1 MSHHSDENLLTA
13 SSDSFWEPG
22 NYKRTTK
29 RIEDGNRLCTDL
41 MQLVQER
48 AEIEKNY
55 AKSLK
60 SWTKRWNELIDKGPE
75 YGTTQAAWKGVL
87 VEADRLSDLHL
98 QIKNHLC
105 EDVPNQV
112 KGWQKDNYH
121 KSMMVLKE
129 KKEMDDNFKKAQKP
143 WVKVLTKVN
152 KAKQDYHNACKNE
165 RSAANQER
173 NATGDNAVSPEQVRK
188 LAERVQRAKE
198 EVQRTKEKYDAALHE
213 INAYN
218 PKYME
223 DMTEVFDKCQQM
235 ETQRLIFFKEV
246 LFNIHRGLNISQD
259 PALPQ
264 IYEELY
270 HTVNNADHDKDVK
283 WWSNIYGVNMGM
295 NWPQFEEPGSIVPS
309 SDRGRRAGG
318 LKLEGKSAAS
328 LGGLGGPGAVAAGA
342 GTLTKMSSNKSSN
355 SNEKINSSNRVS
367 SVSNSNGNRQEGN
380 PFEEEEWDEYPND
393 ALVDNGEPGVPVKA
407 LYDYD
412 GAECDELS
420 FKKGETFEK
429 LEDED
434 EQGWCKG
441 RKDGR
446 VGLYPAN
453 YVEAID

>member
-1 MSHHSDENLLTA
+1 
-13 SSDSFWEPG
+13 
-22 NYKRTTK
+22 
-29 RIEDGNRLCTDL
+29 
-41 MQLVQER
+41 
-48 AEIEKNY
+48 
-55 AKSLK
+55 
-60 SWTKRWNELIDKGPE
+60 
-75 YGTTQAAWKGVL
+75 
-87 VEADRLSDLHL
+87 
-98 QIKNHLC
+98 
-105 EDVPNQV
+105 V
-112 KGWQKDNYH
+112 KGKG
-121 KSMMVLKE
+121 
-129 KKEMDDNFKKAQKP
+129 KAQLP
-143 WVKVLTKVN
+143 EGAITLI
-152 KAKQDYHNACKNE
+152 
-165 RSAANQER
+165 NQR
-173 NATGDNAVSPEQVRK
+173 IVTD
-188 LAERVQRAKE
+188 
-198 EVQRTKEKYDAALHE
+198 D
-213 INAYN
+213 
-218 PKYME
+218 
-223 DMTEVFDKCQQM
+223 
-235 ETQRLIFFKEV
+235 
-246 LFNIHRGLNISQD
+246 
-259 PALPQ
+259 LP
-264 IYEELY
+264 
-270 HTVNNADHDKDVK
+270 
-283 WWSNIYGVNMGM
+283 
-295 NWPQFEEPGSIVPS
+295 EPGSIVPS